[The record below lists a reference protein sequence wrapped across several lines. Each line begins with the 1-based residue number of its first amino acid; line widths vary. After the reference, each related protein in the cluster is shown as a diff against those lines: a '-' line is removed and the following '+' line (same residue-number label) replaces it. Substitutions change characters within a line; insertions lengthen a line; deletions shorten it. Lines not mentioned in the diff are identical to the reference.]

1 MVKDFEVMLMGLKLT
16 GVKTHID
23 FGGGLTT

>member
-1 MVKDFEVMLMGLKLT
+1 MVKDFDVMLMGLKLT

-23 FGGGLTT
+23 FGRCLTT